1 MASLIGKAR
10 KPKFEL
16 HLKIFDLNNVPLAVG
31 SSYVKWHL
39 THSMHAEHRG
49 RTSKCPIANH
59 KVDFGFSKVISSVR
73 ISIDKNNNLTECPIE
88 LEVVQEFIGSEKTVL
103 GNVRLNLSEY
113 VEESEAY
120 GRDIA
125 SLPRKRSNSVAI
137 SPTSAAPSEPLQAR
151 TADDG
156 IVRRYLMQDS
166 KVNCTLKVGI
176 LMIQMDGER
185 NYIAPPLRTAPVFG
199 GIAGFMGPEQ
209 AEDETGP
216 LPSISKGRDLSEVQ
230 DLYRRTL
237 AASWSRQPSELPA
250 DECIEDIFSGGNGW
264 KTKRD
269 HSAAPDS
276 DIEDDLDGNH
286 GTLRPSDFRRLA
298 FQEHGRHNR
307 NNSHHRRTQS
317 ASSDKSASTVT
328 GRGSGSGSG
337 GGGGG
342 GGRKRGVR
350 IAREDSREARDDDA
364 GSMRSGSM
372 GSLAPT
378 LGSSS
383 DGDRRGDTGMRR
395 AREVGEFDLRDDLVA
410 WKLPSVAT

>member
-209 AEDETGP
+209 AEDETGRESTRMNHG
-216 LPSISKGRDLSEVQ
+216 SISLTILLQRCQASPKVGTC
-230 DLYRRTL
+230 RRSRTCIVVPWPPPGHASRANFPRMSVLKTYFL
-237 AASWSRQPSELPA
+237 AAMDGRRSGTTAQPQTA
-250 DECIEDIFSGGNGW
+250 
-264 KTKRD
+264 
-269 HSAAPDS
+269 
-276 DIEDDLDGNH
+276 
-286 GTLRPSDFRRLA
+286 TLR
-298 FQEHGRHNR
+298 
-307 NNSHHRRTQS
+307 T
-317 ASSDKSASTVT
+317 
-328 GRGSGSGSG
+328 
-337 GGGGG
+337 
-342 GGRKRGVR
+342 
-350 IAREDSREARDDDA
+350 I
-364 GSMRSGSM
+364 
-372 GSLAPT
+372 
-378 LGSSS
+378 
-383 DGDRRGDTGMRR
+383 
-395 AREVGEFDLRDDLVA
+395 
-410 WKLPSVAT
+410 